1 MLALCAILLLGVVS
15 VGRSSTLPCEDLVR
29 PLDQLAPDLFEGRWA
44 FVAAGLS
51 DPIHEMKFKSRDS
64 ASFVFVNGTSGLH
77 LTRSVR
83 FQGSCQYTGSALTP
97 VDGGFNYTIS
107 SITLSVLRT
116 SCPDCLVVSS
126 QRKSDDHQHV
136 YLFSRRREVNKEEM
150 EEFESQVKCFGIL
163 RVIQAD
169 PTKELCPDEI

>member
-1 MLALCAILLLGVVS
+1 MLALCTFLLLGVAS
-15 VGRSSTLPCEDLVR
+15 FGRSSSLPCEDLVR
-29 PLDQLAPDLFEGRWA
+29 PLDRLAPDLFEGRWA

-64 ASFVFVNGTSGLH
+64 ASFVFVNGTSGMH

-83 FQGSCQYTGSALTP
+83 VQGSCQYTRSVLTP
-97 VDGGFNYTIS
+97 VGSDLNYEVS
-107 SITLSVLRT
+107 NITLSVLRT
-116 SCPDCLVVSS
+116 SCPDCLVIHS
-126 QRKSDDHQHV
+126 QRKLDNHQHV

-150 EEFESQVKCFGIL
+150 EKFESQVKCFSIP
-163 RVIQAD
+163 RVVQVD